1 MPLAPLTADANNFT
15 SSAEET
21 DDTDDASYP
30 VACRTGCHVGDGLH
44 HHGRHARIHPAHE
57 HALCKDAGGTY
68 TDGTCHA
75 SDNIRTA
82 QQLCEARGGVYFDG
96 GDYCEV
102 SAIWKQ

>member
-1 MPLAPLTADANNFT
+1 MTLRILSLAGLVAMSAMACTTTGATPGSTRLTST
-15 SSAEET
+15 
-21 DDTDDASYP
+21 
-30 VACRTGCHVGDGLH
+30 
-44 HHGRHARIHPAHE
+44 
-57 HALCKDAGGTY
+57 ALCKDA
-68 TDGTCHA
+68 DGTCQA